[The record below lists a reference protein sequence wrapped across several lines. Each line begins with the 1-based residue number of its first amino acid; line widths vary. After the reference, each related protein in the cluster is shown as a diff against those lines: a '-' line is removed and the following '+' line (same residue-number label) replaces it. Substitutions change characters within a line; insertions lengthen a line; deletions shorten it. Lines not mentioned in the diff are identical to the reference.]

1 MQHVTARIDIPTRT
15 IVKVVLVLATLWFL
29 ARIGPVLQQLFF
41 GLVLAM
47 ALYPPVARL
56 QQRGMPRGRAI
67 AMVFGTVVSVVA
79 LALAFL
85 VPQWIDE
92 GQAFFDDLPGYVE
105 DGTAWL
111 DDHIP
116 WLYDRL
122 VEAAGGSESGVTDE
136 AGDVDTQSAISVG
149 QRVGS
154 FFSTAFVALVLA
166 VYFLLEGDRAF
177 NWLARDLRPETV
189 RRIRRA
195 APELS
200 HVISSYVGHQIQ
212 TSLLCGLYS
221 FVVLAVL
228 DVPSAMILAT
238 IAAVA
243 DAVPLIGVVLAT
255 VPAVIV
261 ALTQGWGTA
270 LLVLGLYLAYQ
281 AFENWV
287 LIPRIFGRS
296 LQLSSFG
303 MLMAVLIGWQLAGL
317 VGVLIALPTAAALL
331 VIERIWLAEDPDADI
346 ATEADAPGPAAAV
359 AVAVELANE
368 LAGDDEPE
376 ADEPS
381 ADRDEYARPEPIEEQ
396 PVGSSDAP
404 LRPSE
409 PEPSAAA
416 PPGPATENGKGRR
429 GGRRAR
435 AEQAAPDTAPS

>member
-1 MQHVTARIDIPTRT
+1 MHEVTARIDIPTRT

-29 ARIGPVLQQLFF
+29 ARIGPVLQQIFA
-41 GLVLAM
+41 GLLLAM
-47 ALYPPVARL
+47 SLYPPVARL
-56 QQRGMPRGRAI
+56 QQRGMPKGRAI
-67 AMVFGTVVSVVA
+67 ASVFGTVVAVIT

-85 VPQWIDE
+85 VPQWIEE
-92 GQAFFDDLPGYVE
+92 GQAFVDDLPGYVE
-105 DGTAWL
+105 DGTTWL
-111 DDHIP
+111 RDNIP
-116 WLYDRL
+116 WLHDRL
-122 VEAAGGSESGVTDE
+122 VEAAGGSEQDVTGE
-136 AGDVDTQSAISVG
+136 AGTVDTESAISVG
-149 QRVGS
+149 QRVAS

-177 NWLARDLRPETV
+177 NWLARDLRSETV
-189 RRIRRA
+189 RRMRRA

-200 HVISSYVGHQIQ
+200 RVISSYVAHQIQ
-212 TSLLCGLYS
+212 TSVLCGLYT

-238 IAAVA
+238 ITAIA
-243 DAVPLIGVVLAT
+243 DAVPLIGVVLAI

-261 ALTQGWGTA
+261 ALTQGWETA
-270 LLVLGLYLAYQ
+270 LLVLALFLAYQ

-317 VGVLIALPTAAALL
+317 IGVLIALPTAAALL

-346 ATEADAPGPAAAV
+346 VSEADAPGPAAAV
-359 AVAVELANE
+359 AVAVELASD
-368 LAGDDEPE
+368 LAGGDEPE

-381 ADRDEYARPEPIEEQ
+381 TEKPEDVRPESIAQDPAAT
-396 PVGSSDAP
+396 PPD
-404 LRPSE
+404 RPAES
-409 PEPSAAA
+409 
-416 PPGPATENGKGRR
+416 GKGRR